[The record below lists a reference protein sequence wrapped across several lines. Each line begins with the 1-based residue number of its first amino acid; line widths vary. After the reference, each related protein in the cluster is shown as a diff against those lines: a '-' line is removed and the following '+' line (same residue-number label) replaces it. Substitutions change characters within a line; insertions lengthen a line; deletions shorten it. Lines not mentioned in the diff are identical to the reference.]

1 MVRPVRRPVSRGALI
16 AASTGTSTAAAA
28 GATVVFRIGLAIAHS
43 LQDQSYGSTLA
54 PGRWH
59 SLRLGLG
66 PRRVIY
72 AASSRALA
80 QLEKRLHANGIAPI
94 GQALFRLS
102 LPGKQVVAHAADI
115 GLPKDWRRSDAIS
128 QAFGDR
134 WLDAGDALALWVPS
148 YVEPSENNL
157 LINAEHP
164 ALAQIKLL
172 KERDPFEFDPRLA

>member
-1 MVRPVRRPVSRGALI
+1 MAARLDWPALI
-16 AASTGTSTAAAA
+16 GHPRMD
-28 GATVVFRIGLAIAHS
+28 VFRIGLAIAHT
-43 LQDQSYGSTLA
+43 LQDQSYGSSLA

-80 QLEKRLHANGIAPI
+80 QLEKRVHANGIAPV
-94 GQALFRLS
+94 GQALFCLT
-102 LPGKQVVAHAADI
+102 LPPKLKIAHAQQM
-115 GLPKDWRRSDAIS
+115 GLPNDWRRSDSLS

-164 ALAQIKLL
+164 ALAQIKLV
-172 KERDPFEFDPRLA
+172 KERDPFEFDPRLG

>member
-1 MVRPVRRPVSRGALI
+1 MAEGVE
-16 AASTGTSTAAAA
+16 
-28 GATVVFRIGLAIAHS
+28 VFRIGLAIAHT

-54 PGRWH
+54 AGRWH

-72 AASSRALA
+72 TASSRALA
-80 QLEKRLHANGIAPI
+80 QLEKRVHANGIAPI

-102 LPGKQVVAHAADI
+102 LPPKLRIAHAQSL
-115 GLPKDWRRSDAIS
+115 GLPADWRHSDTIS
-128 QAFGDR
+128 QTFGDR

-148 YVEPSENNL
+148 YVEPSEDNL

-164 ALAQIKLL
+164 ALAQIKLV
-172 KERDPFEFDPRLA
+172 KERDPFEFDPRLG